1 LHGAAAPTAQGLQA
15 PLPATGF
22 FAAQGFWLC
31 AESSDELPVESASPM
46 PTMSGRKVVDKS
58 FLLSGSMTDRLLI
71 FELTTSGPEA
81 GDLFTAPILTFC

>member
-1 LHGAAAPTAQGLQA
+1 
-15 PLPATGF
+15 
-22 FAAQGFWLC
+22 
-31 AESSDELPVESASPM
+31 
-46 PTMSGRKVVDKS
+46 MSGRKVVDKS